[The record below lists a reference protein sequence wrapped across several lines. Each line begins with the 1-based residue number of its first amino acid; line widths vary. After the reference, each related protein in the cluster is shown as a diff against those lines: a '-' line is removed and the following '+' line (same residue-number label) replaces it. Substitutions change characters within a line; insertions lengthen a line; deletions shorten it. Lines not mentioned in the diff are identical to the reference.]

1 MINLQNLKVTV
12 QNADIAP
19 MVLSLTMFETI
30 KGNIRGSMTV
40 LDNMNF
46 MDTFIATSH
55 APIEIHWQYESYQF
69 TYNFY
74 GDGISDMQIN
84 KLGKQYT
91 IHFLAY
97 TTMNAQVKRI
107 NNAFSGRSDQIIYD
121 IFTEINDNRELG
133 RLMIDTRSITKGKY
147 IVPNIKCQEALNNVV
162 NSSWDN
168 NKSPLLLYQ
177 RLADEGDTRLTSLSD
192 MNDTE
197 FGLYEQNGTI
207 VYKNT
212 FTLKATVA
220 GADEESDGL
229 EARTQIGTVSK
240 FVMDEFNTNFTHKI
254 ASGYYGQ
261 KVQNISLDETSS
273 NDFPPAELT
282 NIPATYYKLQNNLF
296 DGDTK
301 SVFSTLCE
309 PDSYLAYN
317 QKRRVFNHRMTAM
330 DTVAVPGLSVGYSIE
345 TDSGGSN
352 MSNSKTDTKYIIA
365 SIQHRF
371 TMQDGEFQ
379 YAQDIGLIRDGTE

>member
-12 QNADIAP
+12 QNANIAP

-30 KGNIRGSMTV
+30 KGNIRGSMTI

-55 APIEIHWQYESYQF
+55 APIEIHWQYQSYQY

-74 GDGISDMQIN
+74 GDGISNMQIN

-91 IHFLAY
+91 IHFLTY
-97 TTMNAQVKRI
+97 TTMNAQVKKI
-107 NNAFSGRSDQIIYD
+107 NNVFSGRSDQIIGD
-121 IFTEINDNRELG
+121 IFSEINDNRELG
-133 RLMIDTRSITKGKY
+133 RLLIDTKAVTKGKY
-147 IVPNIKCQEALNNVV
+147 VVPNIKGQQALNNVIK
-162 NSSWDN
+162 SSWDDK
-168 NKSPLLLYQ
+168 KSPLLLYQ

-197 FGLYEQNGTI
+197 FGLYEQNGVI

-212 FTLKATVA
+212 FTLKATIA
-220 GADEESDGL
+220 GADDNSDGI

-240 FVMDEFNTNFTHKI
+240 FVMDEFNTNFTSKI

-261 KVQNISLDETSS
+261 KVQNISLDTTSS

-282 NIPATYYKLQNNLF
+282 EIPATAYKLQDNLF

-301 SVFSTLCE
+301 SVFSTVCE
-309 PDSYLAYN
+309 PDSYLAFN
-317 QKRRVFNHRMTAM
+317 QKRRVFNHKMTAM

-371 TMQDGEFQ
+371 TMMDGEFE

>member
-30 KGNIRGSMTV
+30 KGNVRGSMTV

-46 MDTFIATSH
+46 MDTFIATTH
-55 APIEIHWQYESYQF
+55 APIEIHWQYESYPF
-69 TYNFY
+69 TFRFY
-74 GDGISDMQIN
+74 GDGISGMQIN
-84 KLGKQYT
+84 KTGKQYT
-91 IHFLAY
+91 IHFLSY
-97 TTMNAQVKRI
+97 TTMNAQVKRE
-107 NNAFSGRSDQIIYD
+107 NNAFSGRSDQIIKNL
-121 IFTEINDNRELG
+121 FKEINEDPDLAPFST
-133 RLMIDTRSITKGKY
+133 DTKAVTKGKY
-147 IVPNIKCQEALNNVV
+147 VVPNIKGQEALNNVV
-162 NSSWDN
+162 NSSWDDK
-168 NKSPLLLYQ
+168 KSPLLLYQ
-177 RLADEGDTRLTSLSD
+177 RLADEGGTRLTSLSD
-192 MNDTE
+192 MNDNE
-197 FGLYEQNGTI
+197 FGLYEQSGMV

-212 FTLKATVA
+212 FKLKSTIT
-220 GADEESDGL
+220 GADEESDGI

-282 NIPATYYKLQNNLF
+282 EIPETYYKLQKNLF
-296 DGDTK
+296 DNDVK

-330 DTVAVPGLSVGYSIE
+330 DTVAVPGLSCGYSIE

-352 MSNSKTDTKYIIA
+352 KSRSKTDTKYIIA

-371 TMQDGEFQ
+371 TMEDGEFT

>member
-30 KGNIRGSMTV
+30 KGNVRGSMTV

-46 MDTFIATSH
+46 MDTFIATTH
-55 APIEIHWQYESYQF
+55 APIEIHWQYESYPF
-69 TYNFY
+69 TFKFY
-74 GDGISDMQIN
+74 GDGISGMQIN
-84 KLGKQYT
+84 KTGKQYT
-91 IHFLAY
+91 IHFLSY
-97 TTMNAQVKRI
+97 TTMNAQIKRI
-107 NNAFSGRSDQIIYD
+107 NSAFSGRSDQIIKN
-121 IFTEINDNRELG
+121 IFIEINKDKDLAPFST
-133 RLMIDTRSITKGKY
+133 DTKAVTKGKY
-147 IVPNIKCQEALNNVV
+147 IVPNIKGQEALNNVV
-162 NSSWDN
+162 NSSWDDK
-168 NKSPLLLYQ
+168 KSPLLLYQ
-177 RLADEGDTRLTSLSD
+177 RLADEGGTRLTSLSD
-192 MNDTE
+192 MNDNE
-197 FGLYEQNGTI
+197 FGLYEQNGMI

-212 FTLKATVA
+212 FKLKATIT
-220 GADEESDGL
+220 GADEESDGI

-273 NDFPPAELT
+273 NDFPKAELT
-282 NIPATYYKLQNNLF
+282 EIPVTYYKLQNNLF
-296 DGDTK
+296 DGDVK

-330 DTVAVPGLSVGYSIE
+330 DTVAVPGLSCGFSIE

-352 MSNSKTDTKYIIA
+352 KSKSKTDTKYIIA

-371 TMQDGEFQ
+371 TMEDGEFA